1 MKLQRL
7 EWSDFVCN
15 KQLIGLINLSFP
27 FPNYFQKQP
36 KDGAE
41 SGIFSNVLEHHLSA
55 AIENIL
61 LEGPI
66 LQIQIDF

>member
-41 SGIFSNVLEHHLSA
+41 SGILSNVFEL
-55 AIENIL
+55 L
-61 LEGPI
+61 LE
-66 LQIQIDF
+66 LL

>member
-27 FPNYFQKQP
+27 FPNYFQKEP

-41 SGIFSNVLEHHLSA
+41 SGIFSNVFELSLELSL
-55 AIENIL
+55 EL
-61 LEGPI
+61 L
-66 LQIQIDF
+66 